1 MCVSG
6 LNDISRT
13 SKFGTHR
20 ASSERVKPPIS
31 LAIGAALL
39 VCCAFGNKS
48 HAQLPGG
55 EASSCEIAAAP
66 AASHWTP
73 AHFGTLRP
81 SQPPST
87 VTLLTDSNAPEK
99 RMADW
104 AITPA
109 EFAQSEA
116 ENPPQLP
123 AYLNPAENVPKPAF
137 LEGQN
142 PDQSIANQLDQLAQ
156 RMDALEKTKI
166 AQEDATRA
174 IIRKSFA
181 ERASNITDTVSFG
194 GTLETLTFWQ
204 SNFDETTE
212 SDIRLDTAELDF
224 DIQMNTWSHAAL
236 YIEYD
241 QGTDL
246 LFPTTTGE
254 EVGVDRFIVRRG
266 IITIGN
272 VEKYPVYITTGRD
285 TVPFGISTGDPVADV
300 LTIVDPLTVE
310 VFETRED
317 FLMFGFELPTPPPP
331 APVSAYSRP
340 PVAPKPILFNPLARG
355 IVRAVCPYCGP
366 LEKPKTPAATPYTC
380 VAPFVGAI
388 YFYNGNTL
396 EGVNDSN
403 QIEQMG
409 GTLGYRAKGMVGSN
423 QIPWTVQA
431 NVDVNSSVFDS
442 NFLQLEYRHFLDQIG
457 FVPGMAAHMRS
468 SFGPYGLILEWNG
481 AISDA
486 NFTDDAGNPVSI
498 RPSAWQVSLNYQ
510 FDWNPTVEVIG
521 AQGTYLALAYSES
534 QDLYGVTR
542 IVDPLNPAPDR
553 VGTVPERRFSIGIGE
568 WVLDGCRV
576 AFEYSHAIDY
586 GTNEG
591 GTGNSADA
599 VLMQWTYEF

>member
-1 MCVSG
+1 
-6 LNDISRT
+6 
-13 SKFGTHR
+13 
-20 ASSERVKPPIS
+20 
-31 LAIGAALL
+31 
-39 VCCAFGNKS
+39 
-48 HAQLPGG
+48 
-55 EASSCEIAAAP
+55 
-66 AASHWTP
+66 
-73 AHFGTLRP
+73 
-81 SQPPST
+81 
-87 VTLLTDSNAPEK
+87 
-99 RMADW
+99 
-104 AITPA
+104 
-109 EFAQSEA
+109 
-116 ENPPQLP
+116 
-123 AYLNPAENVPKPAF
+123 
-137 LEGQN
+137 
-142 PDQSIANQLDQLAQ
+142 
-156 RMDALEKTKI
+156 
-166 AQEDATRA
+166 
-174 IIRKSFA
+174 
-181 ERASNITDTVSFG
+181 
-194 GTLETLTFWQ
+194 
-204 SNFDETTE
+204 
-212 SDIRLDTAELDF
+212 
-224 DIQMNTWSHAAL
+224 
-236 YIEYD
+236 
-241 QGTDL
+241 
-246 LFPTTTGE
+246 
-254 EVGVDRFIVRRG
+254 
-266 IITIGN
+266 
-272 VEKYPVYITTGRD
+272 
-285 TVPFGISTGDPVADV
+285 V

-310 VFETRED
+310 VFETQED
-317 FLMFGFELPTPPPP
+317 FVMFGFELPTPPPP
-331 APVSAYSRP
+331 APVSAYARP
-340 PVAPKPILFNPLARG
+340 PVAPRPILFNPLARG

-366 LEKPKTPAATPYTC
+366 LEKPKTQAATPYTC

-409 GTLGYRAKGMVGSN
+409 GTLGYRGKGTVGSN
-423 QIPWTVQA
+423 QIPWTLQA

-510 FDWNPTVEVIG
+510 FDWNPTVETIG

-534 QDLYGVTR
+534 QDLFGVTR

-586 GTNEG
+586 GKNEG